1 MSASIIAADVFQ
13 EDAAKYL
20 GTGKMG
26 GIAAIGLAPKLT
38 LVDKFHTATP
48 AGIR

>member
-20 GTGKMG
+20 GTAKMG
-26 GIAAIGLAPKLT
+26 GIAAATGLCAQ
-38 LVDKFHTATP
+38 A
-48 AGIR
+48 